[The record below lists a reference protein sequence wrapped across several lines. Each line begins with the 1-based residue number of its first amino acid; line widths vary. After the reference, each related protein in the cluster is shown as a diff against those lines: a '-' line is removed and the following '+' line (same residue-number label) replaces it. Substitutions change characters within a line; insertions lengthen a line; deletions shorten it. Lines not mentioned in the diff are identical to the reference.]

1 MLDKIKVRRNQ
12 KGLRFEPKE
21 SLGVLTIWLA
31 ATELKVFAAFGAAWP
46 LFGRVKQP
54 FIWC

>member
-31 ATELKVFAAFGAAWP
+31 ATELKVFAAFGTAWP